1 MGENILFYIKWQLL
15 DYLMF
20 GQVAMLKLSPASY
33 STLMSFIDLV
43 SRCNILKSNSILQLG
58 HWL

>member
-1 MGENILFYIKWQLL
+1 MGENISFYIKRQLL

-33 STLMSFIDLV
+33 STLVSSIDLV
-43 SRCNILKSNSILQLG
+43 SPCNILKSNSILHLG
-58 HWL
+58 H